1 MTTRVPEF
9 QSTNMP
15 PLQDDSILASLAIVE
30 EFLNESAERM
40 FDPEFFEQ
48 IGRELRRLHARLRIH
63 HGADQLA
70 ATQADAEVPPELAE
84 ELSRLRAEH
93 SVIIGILDRLIRQ
106 VDSVGDRSLEAK
118 EVFILRGREL
128 IACLRRHEA
137 EEDRLLYLSVWCD
150 TGGES

>member
-1 MTTRVPEF
+1 MTTSIPESQF
-9 QSTNMP
+9 KSMR
-15 PLQDDSILASLAIVE
+15 PLCDDSISASLAVVE
-30 EFLNESAERM
+30 KFFNESADRM
-40 FDPEFFEQ
+40 FDPDFFEQ

-63 HGADQLA
+63 HGADQLDA
-70 ATQADAEVPPELAE
+70 AQADADVPPELAE

-106 VDSVGDRSLEAK
+106 VESVGDRSLEAK

-128 IACLRRHEA
+128 IAFLRRHEA